1 MSRGALALLLLA
13 AALGLHA
20 GVARPAR
27 ERALALGNEEA
38 RLHRELRGQR
48 QRAAAASRAM
58 VRLAAGREQV
68 AQAPRL
74 EPDAAPAAV
83 RAAIV
88 ARLGALDVDDV
99 RLEVRPA
106 RGQAVATFEVSGRA
120 ADTRGALAALAALG
134 DPAEARVAAE
144 VSLQPDGADRRF
156 RVRGVRLQPGDGARR

>member
-1 MSRGALALLLLA
+1 VSRGASALLLLA
-13 AALGLHA
+13 AALGLHL

-27 ERALALGNEEA
+27 ERALTLGSEEA
-38 RLHRELRGQR
+38 RLHRDLRALR

-58 VRLAAGREQV
+58 VRLAAGREQL

-74 EPDAAPAAV
+74 DPDAAPAAV

-88 ARLGALDVDDV
+88 ARLGALAVEDV

-120 ADTRGALAALAALG
+120 ADTRGALAALASLG
-134 DPAEARVAAE
+134 DPAEARVATE
-144 VSLQPDGADRRF
+144 VRLAPDGAGCRF
-156 RVRGVRLQPGDGARR
+156 RVRGVRLQPGERNRR